1 MLIGRCVLL
10 RRLRGRYTEKL
21 AKKHGQKQEIAIIDR
36 ERDSNMASKSNS
48 SATPVPEDEPP
59 PSELATIGI
68 ALCTTFV
75 AV

>member
-1 MLIGRCVLL
+1 
-10 RRLRGRYTEKL
+10 
-21 AKKHGQKQEIAIIDR
+21 
-36 ERDSNMASKSNS
+36 MASKSNS